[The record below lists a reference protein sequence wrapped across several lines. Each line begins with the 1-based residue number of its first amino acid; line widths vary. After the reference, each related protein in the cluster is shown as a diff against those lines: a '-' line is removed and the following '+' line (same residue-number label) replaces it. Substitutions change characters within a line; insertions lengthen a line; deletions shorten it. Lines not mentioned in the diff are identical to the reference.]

1 MKKYRIAKR
10 IIENKRIVSTP
21 DYRDMGAVLLFVF
34 LFPYIVAFFFGNVS
48 TEYEETQESTSFI
61 VCNTTLAGTEKM
73 PLETYLACRLPVTID
88 TSCEPETLKAQ
99 AVILRTELMKAYR
112 DGLEQEGDTPV
123 NSKEQ
128 DGKKYIYV
136 ESVVA
141 MTDGEEYEKCRAA
154 VNSTKGMYMT
164 YKEKPIKA
172 PYFALSA
179 GMTRNGN
186 EVLKSTEYPYLK
198 SVMCERDFTA
208 DEYVQT
214 VRINETAFFLRLQEV
229 YPQIA
234 WEEGKELTDILRIDR
249 DRANYVTKIEA
260 GNFSM
265 SGETFRSIFSLNSSC
280 FTVELENNAIINDT
294 VVIKVKGVGHG
305 LGFCQYAANEAA
317 KKGSDF
323 VDILNYFFTDIVIEK
338 TE

>member
-1 MKKYRIAKR
+1 MKEYRIAER

-34 LFPYIVAFFFGNVS
+34 LFPYIVAFFFGNVN

-73 PLETYLACRLPVTID
+73 PLETYLACRLPASID

-99 AVILRTELMKAYR
+99 AVILRTELMKTYR
-112 DGLEQEGDTPV
+112 DGLEQEGETPV

-136 ESVVA
+136 ESVIA
-141 MTDGEEYEKCRAA
+141 MTDGEEYEKCRTA

-164 YKEKPIKA
+164 YEEKPIKA

-186 EVLKSTEYPYLK
+186 EALKSTEYPYLK

-229 YPQIA
+229 YPEIV

-323 VDILNYFFTDIVIEK
+323 IDILNYFFTDIVIEK